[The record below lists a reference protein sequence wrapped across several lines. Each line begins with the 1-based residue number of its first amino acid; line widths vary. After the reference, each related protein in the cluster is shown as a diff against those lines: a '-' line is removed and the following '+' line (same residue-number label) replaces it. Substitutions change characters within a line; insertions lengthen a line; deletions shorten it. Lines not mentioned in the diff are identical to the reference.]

1 MVSLVPCQW
10 GIILDHM
17 IHVCPG
23 TTRPYSG
30 CASGTARD
38 LNATEGQPNM
48 QRTSV
53 EIQAYS
59 VEEATRLALEELGLT
74 TDDVEIEILSD
85 AGPDEDAEALVRVTA
100 KGMASQPVPRAEQAR
115 AQTAPPQ
122 RERQDRPRSRGRGD
136 RGDRG
141 NRSWLEG
148 RTGPGDRPSRRG
160 APPAERS
167 SDHVETEDEAVARTI
182 TEDLLH
188 RMGVTAQVLTVDN
201 PSSVPLDEEEPP
213 TIFLDI
219 AGRDLGNLIG
229 RRGDHLSH
237 LQYLISMLVNR
248 HIETYTRVI
257 VDVEGYRSRRE
268 ESLVGLAE
276 RVARQVARSNR
287 PIALEPMPPNE
298 RRIIHLALRDHP
310 EVATHS
316 SGEGSQRRITVEPRS
331 A

>member
-1 MVSLVPCQW
+1 
-10 GIILDHM
+10 
-17 IHVCPG
+17 
-23 TTRPYSG
+23 
-30 CASGTARD
+30 
-38 LNATEGQPNM
+38 M

-74 TDDVEIEILSD
+74 TDDVDIEILSD

-100 KGMASQPVPRAEQAR
+100 KGMASQPIPRAEQAK
-115 AQTAPPQ
+115 AQVTSPE
-122 RERQDRPRSRGRGD
+122 RERQDRPRNRG

-148 RTGPGDRPSRRG
+148 RSGPGDRPSRRG

-167 SDHVETEDEAVARTI
+167 SDHVETEDETVAREI
-182 TEDLLH
+182 AEELLQ
-188 RMGVTAQVLTVDN
+188 RMGVNAQVLTVDN

-237 LQYLISMLVNR
+237 LQYLISMLANR

-276 RVARQVARSNR
+276 RVARQVARGNR

-316 SGEGSQRRITVEPRS
+316 SGEGSQRRITVEPRN